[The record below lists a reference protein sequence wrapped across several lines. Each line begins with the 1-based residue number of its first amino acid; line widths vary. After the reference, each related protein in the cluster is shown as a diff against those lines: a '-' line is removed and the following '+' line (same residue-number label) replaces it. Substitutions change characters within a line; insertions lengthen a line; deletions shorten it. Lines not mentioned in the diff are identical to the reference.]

1 MPARLSPGTP
11 REITAGLAPADRE
24 AVLGAGPPPEPRAPV
39 PWALRVVRPA
49 TADAHLLAH
58 WMNTA
63 HVARFWDQ
71 AWPRERWDAA
81 LAAQLDGTFSRPYLV
96 LQDGV
101 PLAYLE
107 IYRAARDL
115 VARHYDAHPADLG
128 VHVAIGEPGA
138 VNRGFGR
145 ALLRAVAGGLLAA
158 DPACRRVVAE
168 PDVRNEMAVRAFVA
182 AGYELRREC
191 DFGYKRA
198 ALVEHARPA
207 AGA

>member
-1 MPARLSPGTP
+1 MGAAGGPARDGGRT
-11 REITAGLAPADRE
+11 PADALDVHRSR
-24 AVLGAGPPPEPRAPV
+24 GP
-39 PWALRVVRPA
+39 
-49 TADAHLLAH
+49 LLE
-58 WMNTA
+58 
-63 HVARFWDQ
+63 Q
-71 AWPRERWDAA
+71 AWPQEQWDAA
-81 LAAQLDGTFSRPYLV
+81 LEAQLGGTFSRPYLV

-115 VARHYDAHPADLG
+115 VARYYDADPADLG
-128 VHVAIGEPGA
+128 VHVAIGEPDA

-182 AGYELRREC
+182 AGYEPRREC

-198 ALVEHARPA
+198 ALVEHARPP